1 MAQPRKALLGL
12 RPQAYEHPLD
22 RQALD
27 ALEKT
32 GGLKT
37 LVSKLNEWGLDRMLR
52 VQLTGSHLRVSSDTD
67 PQLHALLTEAARC
80 IDLPLVPELYVAAG
94 GELNAFTSGV
104 KAPIL
109 VLSSEAVDAL
119 TPEELLFVIG
129 HELGHIKSA
138 HVLYYQI
145 AEFVPVFGEILG
157 GMTLGLGE
165 LAGAGLQMALLNWRR
180 MSELSADRAGLLA
193 CQDANV
199 ALTTLM
205 KLAGLP
211 KSRWASANTED
222 FIAQARA
229 FESMDKEALNWIARR
244 LAAMGSTH
252 PWTVLRA
259 RELLEWID
267 HGDFDRVVAAD
278 HGAALPSAGAA
289 FCTGCGAKLNL
300 SDAFCSGC
308 GAKLRLAA
316 PA

>member
-1 MAQPRKALLGL
+1 MQQRKALLGL
-12 RPQAYEHPLD
+12 KPQSYEHPLD

-37 LVSKLNEWGLDRMLR
+37 LVGKVNEWGFERMLR
-52 VQLTGSHLRVSSDTD
+52 VQLTGSHLRVSADTD
-67 PQLHALLTEAARC
+67 PGLHELLQGAARC
-80 IDLPLVPELYVAAG
+80 IDLPLMPELYVAAA

-104 KAPIL
+104 RSPIV
-109 VLSSEAVDAL
+109 VLSAEMVDAFS
-119 TPEELLFVIG
+119 PEELQFVIG

-138 HVLYYQI
+138 HVLYYQL

-157 GMTLGLGE
+157 GITLGLGE

-199 ALTTLM
+199 ALTVLM
-205 KLAGLP
+205 KMAGLP
-211 KSRWASANTED
+211 KSRYASANTED

-229 FESMDKEALNWIARR
+229 FEAMDKEALNWIARR
-244 LAAMGSTH
+244 LSAMGTAH

-259 RELLEWID
+259 RELLAWID
-267 HGDFDRVVAAD
+267 DGSYDKVLAAD
-278 HGAALPSAGAA
+278 HGAALPTAGAA
-289 FCTGCGAKLNL
+289 FCSGCGAKLG
-300 SDAFCSGC
+300 DGDVFCAGC

-316 PA
+316 PV

>member
-1 MAQPRKALLGL
+1 MQRKALLGL
-12 RPQAYEHPLD
+12 KPQTYEHPLD

-37 LVSKLNEWGLDRMLR
+37 LIGKVNEWGLERMLR
-52 VQLTGSHLRVSSDTD
+52 VQLTGSHLRVSADTD
-67 PQLHALLTEAARC
+67 PQLHERLADAARC
-80 IDLPLVPELYVAAG
+80 IDLPLLPELYVAAA

-104 KAPIL
+104 RSPVV

-119 TPEELLFVIG
+119 TPEELQFVIG

-138 HVLYYQI
+138 HVLYYQM

-157 GMTLGLGE
+157 GVTLGLGE
-165 LAGAGLQMALLNWRR
+165 LAGAGLQVALLNWRR
-180 MSELSADRAGLLA
+180 MSELTADRAGLLA

-199 ALTTLM
+199 ALTVMM
-205 KLAGLP
+205 KMAGLP
-211 KSRWASANTED
+211 RSRYASANTED

-229 FESMDKEALNWIARR
+229 FEAMDKEALNWIARR
-244 LAAMGSTH
+244 LSAMGASH

-259 RELLEWID
+259 RELLGWID
-267 HGDFDRVVAAD
+267 NGSYDKVLAAD
-278 HGAALPSAGAA
+278 HGAALPTAGA
-289 FCTGCGAKLNL
+289 
-300 SDAFCSGC
+300 AFCSGC
-308 GAKLRLAA
+308 GAKLGGDDVFCPGCGTKLRLAA